1 MSSGGG
7 FQILINL
14 VFLASMVAIWIKLIK
29 PAKDHP
35 RLSRGLQL
43 LQSKIAILEDLSDQV
58 ERQVQQVTQL
68 IEAKSKD
75 LQSLISQAD
84 DLVQKIDGHP
94 HQPHAPSMDHDS
106 MDRQN
111 TAKYVRAAQMAHQ
124 GATVDDIISEID
136 ISRAEA
142 EFVIKVNRNQLQF
155 SLEHLPGWAKAPQ
168 TNTVSPAVAQ
178 TSAAPR
184 APQAPLRSEPVV
196 NEPESF
202 SLMTAATAA
211 FNGTPILKVR
221 DASISPLAA
230 EPTQARTM
238 ATPQVRAN
246 TAAQTAV
253 KTQETGIRKVVFPRI
268 DINRNLG

>member
-155 SLEHLPGWAKAPQ
+155 SLEHLPGWAK
-168 TNTVSPAVAQ
+168 SPKVN
-178 TSAAPR
+178 TSASTEVEAFIAPPSPV
-184 APQAPLRSEPVV
+184 AP
-196 NEPESF
+196 
-202 SLMTAATAA
+202 TAA
-211 FNGTPILKVR
+211 FSGTPVLKVR

-230 EPTQARTM
+230 EPTQGKTM

-246 TAAQTAV
+246 TATQTAV